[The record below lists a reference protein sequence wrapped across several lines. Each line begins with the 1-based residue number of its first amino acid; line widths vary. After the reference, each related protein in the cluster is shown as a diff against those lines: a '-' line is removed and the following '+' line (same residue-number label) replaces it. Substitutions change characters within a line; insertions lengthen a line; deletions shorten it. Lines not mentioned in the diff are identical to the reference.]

1 MYVFEYNHVSCM
13 YAVVS
18 LYREATWD
26 VTNGYPSIMGVID
39 GALIGP
45 PRQTCAAHNRL
56 SHLIDLRDLTS
67 QPIKTRD
74 VTITLI
80 MWIPLC
86 FLAAGSIDRVIPLK
100 VPGVLVQW
108 PFRKELAKTSYQCP
122 IWMQRYGVFARNW
135 LDTTSDV
142 TFDCWAQ
149 ASHYL
154 LTHRLTSCRL
164 QHRPWLH
171 IVAGHCRS
179 CSSLPLLKHSKWMLI
194 DSNLIRFMPPVVGEG
209 NFALWLP
216 ISSS

>member
-1 MYVFEYNHVSCM
+1 MYVFEYIH
-13 YAVVS
+13 AVVVS
-18 LYREATWD
+18 FYREATWD

-39 GALIGP
+39 GVLIGP

-108 PFRKELAKTSYQCP
+108 PFRKRFSQNLVSVRYVNAALWGFGAKLAWYDKWCD
-122 IWMQRYGVFARNW
+122 VW
-135 LDTTSDV
+135 LLGAGLSLSSHSSPDFLSPPTP
-142 TFDCWAQ
+142 AL
-149 ASHYL
+149 ASH
-154 LTHRLTSCRL
+154 CR
-164 QHRPWLH
+164 R
-171 IVAGHCRS
+171 
-179 CSSLPLLKHSKWMLI
+179 SLPVLFLVPAVKT
-194 DSNLIRFMPPVVGEG
+194 
-209 NFALWLP
+209 
-216 ISSS
+216 